1 MEQFP
6 PANQNGHGHQV
17 PDEWADS
24 MVRTVAHLAAQLA
37 IVQIRLRAL
46 ATELGASETVAAGAV
61 AARVASLAEAEV
73 GSYLRENLGEILAEV
88 IDVETLE
95 QDVIG
100 YLAAEAASGEE
111 PDSR

>member
-6 PANQNGHGHQV
+6 PAHQNGHGHQI

-46 ATELGASETVAAGAV
+46 ATELDASETVAAGAV
-61 AARVASLAEAEV
+61 AARVASLAEAEI

-88 IDVETLE
+88 IDVEMLE

-111 PDSR
+111 PGSR